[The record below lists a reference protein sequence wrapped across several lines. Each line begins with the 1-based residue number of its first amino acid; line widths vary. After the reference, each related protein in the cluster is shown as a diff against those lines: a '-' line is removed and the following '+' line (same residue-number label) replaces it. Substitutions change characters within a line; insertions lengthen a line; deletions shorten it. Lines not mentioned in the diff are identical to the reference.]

1 MIVICPVQFLWM
13 TSIHHAPHRPLSV
26 TAADVSSGVT
36 GKEHPTN
43 PWIPNKDQDETVSS
57 YYSAQPI
64 SCTLPGCLHDS
75 DKTKA
80 EQHPFLHQRD
90 IDLRS
95 QQSPDRKSE
104 ALMGTSRQCQ
114 NPCTKSNLGFR
125 ANALNW
131 SPNVCCHR
139 CINSKRNLHATE
151 CNRKLW
157 VLFDTTYTTCC
168 HPQSTFWSHQSYV
181 VAAAGPEVLVAPGT
195 VQ

>member
-1 MIVICPVQFLWM
+1 M

-43 PWIPNKDQDETVSS
+43 PWIPNKDQDETANVFSFGAVIIS
-57 YYSAQPI
+57 PI

-114 NPCTKSNLGFR
+114 NPCTKSNLGLSCKCFELV
-125 ANALNW
+125 AKCMLPSMHQQQEK
-131 SPNVCCHR
+131 SP
-139 CINSKRNLHATE
+139 
-151 CNRKLW
+151 CNRI
-157 VLFDTTYTTCC
+157 
-168 HPQSTFWSHQSYV
+168 
-181 VAAAGPEVLVAPGT
+181 
-195 VQ
+195 